1 MPHPSDPGLTP
12 ILRGLRGR
20 CPACGKGRLF
30 SGYLRQEA
38 ACSHCGEP
46 TGLIRAEDGPPWLTV
61 LILGPLL
68 APLSYI
74 VSMKSPAPLWI
85 SLIALGGFAIG
96 AVLFLLPRIKGGFI
110 GLLWRMQQ
118 MEQT

>member
-1 MPHPSDPGLTP
+1 MTAPSRTALTP

-30 SGYLRQEA
+30 TGYLRQA
-38 ACSHCGEP
+38 PTCSHCGEP
-46 TGLIRAEDGPPWLTV
+46 TGQIRAEDGPPWLTV

-68 APLSYI
+68 APLTFI
-74 VSMKSPAPLWI
+74 VSMKVALPLWL
-85 SLIALGGFAIG
+85 SLSALGAFAIG
-96 AVLFLLPRIKGGFI
+96 AVLFLLPRIKGAFI

-118 MEQT
+118 TA